1 MAYTHKVHKCIQIL
15 HLWETSSVIKIL
27 SDEMLINSLT
37 AYYQLHRLQHV
48 QMTKYTAYL
57 DQSKNSLKA
66 VEIFMQTSR

>member
-27 SDEMLINSLT
+27 SDEMLINLLT

-48 QMTKYTAYL
+48 QMTKNTAYL